1 MLQHPKGLPGKLLR
15 TQRQLM
21 MQQLRPQWRP
31 TMPLRPQRWLK
42 TQHCPQR
49 LSFRHL
55 ALVVGGGGGRLPLPH
70 MAWRPFQS
78 PLLARRPSLSRPSA
92 SPCRRRPSASPC
104 RRRPSSSPCQRRPS
118 ASPCRRRPCASP
130 CRRRPCA
137 SPCRRRPCASP
148 CRRRPC
154 ASSCRRLS
162 SASPCRCHPGFLS
175 CRAHPG
181 SLPSSW
187 LPPGLLTG

>member
-1 MLQHPKGLPGKLLR
+1 
-15 TQRQLM
+15 
-21 MQQLRPQWRP
+21 
-31 TMPLRPQRWLK
+31 MPLRPQRWLK
-42 TQHCPQR
+42 DAALPPEAVI
-49 LSFRHL
+49 SGSL

-92 SPCRRRPSASPC
+92 LAPCRLPAQGPPRFPAGPGAQA
-104 RRRPSSSPCQRRPS
+104 SSPSLAERPPKRL
-118 ASPCRRRPCASP
+118 ALP